1 MFTKI
6 PNIYTLTSS
15 NEEGLTKLNAFDMC
29 LLKSNIGNM
38 NLIKVSSIL
47 PPQCTYIDN
56 ISFPLGSLVP
66 VAYASITSN
75 KPHQIIS
82 AAVAVAIPKNKY
94 LNGLIMEYEDFTT
107 KQKVENIVIDMVRWG
122 MEQRGYEIEKIISIS
137 SQHIVQNTGCAFA
150 CVILGW
156 DK

>member
-29 LLKSNIGNM
+29 LLKSNIGN
-38 NLIKVSSIL
+38 
-47 PPQCTYIDN
+47 
-56 ISFPLGSLVP
+56 
-66 VAYASITSN
+66 
-75 KPHQIIS
+75 
-82 AAVAVAIPKNKY
+82 
-94 LNGLIMEYEDFTT
+94 
-107 KQKVENIVIDMVRWG
+107 MVRWG